1 MVESTESTGIYW
13 YYMVLLVIIWD
24 STKVPELG
32 LQSPSFL
39 MTFLTCSP
47 PSNPWDFATDRRR
60 HGAAAL
66 RRPVMRLRFVTTNQG
81 KLDFLRR
88 LVLRRREGSAVK
100 RRFRGSGFAATF
112 FEDLKGKSWS

>member
-1 MVESTESTGIYW
+1 MDSWPTMVESTESTGIYW

-47 PSNPWDFATDRRR
+47 PSDPWDSRQTESDGPSTPWCCGVATTSDALEICYHQPGQTGLFAPLGTE
-60 HGAAAL
+60 
-66 RRPVMRLRFVTTNQG
+66 T
-81 KLDFLRR
+81 
-88 LVLRRREGSAVK
+88 S
-100 RRFRGSGFAATF
+100 
-112 FEDLKGKSWS
+112 